1 MYAVIRQ
8 GGHQYR
14 VTTGDVIQIE
24 KIEVEAGQEVSLEE
38 VLAVSTG
45 EGNLELGEPRIAGAV
60 VKAKVV
66 RQGKS
71 PKIDIYT
78 FSRRKAAART
88 KGHRQPFTE
97 VRIVSVEKNGQALA

>member
-14 VTTGDVIQIE
+14 VTTGDVIQLE
-24 KIEVEAGQEVSLEE
+24 KIEVEAGQEVSLED
-38 VLAVSTG
+38 VLALSSG
-45 EGNLELGEPRIAGAV
+45 ETLEVGEPRVAGAV

-71 PKIDIYT
+71 PKVDVYK
-78 FSRRKAAART
+78 FRRRKSYDKRY
-88 KGHRQPFTE
+88 GHRQPFTE
-97 VRIVSVEKNGQALA
+97 VRIIAVEKNGTALS

>member
-14 VTTGDVIQIE
+14 VTTGDTIQIE

-45 EGNLELGEPRIAGAV
+45 EGALELGAPRIAGAV
-60 VKAKVV
+60 VKVKVL

-71 PKIDIYT
+71 PKVDIYKMR
-78 FSRRKAAART
+78 RRKGFARSG
-88 KGHRQPFTE
+88 GHRQPFTE
-97 VRIVSVEKNGQALA
+97 VRIIAVEKNGQALA